1 MPWMSSV
8 SSRHGTHARVERVLR
23 ELHAG
28 PAAWARRMRALL
40 RPDRWRDAMP
50 PLLARRRV
58 GGRDGADLLLDRR
71 GADAPRA
78 GRIQALRR
86 MGGAGSHRWAGRGAL
101 APRAFPR
108 AQSG

>member
-50 PLLARRRV
+50 PVLARRR
-58 GGRDGADLLLDRR
+58 
-71 GADAPRA
+71 
-78 GRIQALRR
+78 
-86 MGGAGSHRWAGRGAL
+86 GGAGGEARSPPPGLAAVLWRHVRDHERCLARAVCAEAFDVITTVPSSDAGR
-101 APRAFPR
+101 
-108 AQSG
+108 